1 MSENWDSTVD
11 SWVIMGPFLDPRKVW
26 CAWPFGNACV
36 QVGGPDLGP
45 FERDQD
51 GLFPNLW
58 QV

>member
-36 QVGGPDLGP
+36 QVGGPDLGT

-51 GLFPNLW
+51 GLFPNL
-58 QV
+58 